1 MNSSEIVFASEN
13 TDFQLNNEE
22 KFARWIKFLIQN
34 NQKIVGEINYI
45 FCSDDFLHK
54 LNVEH
59 LNHDTFT
66 DIITFDYTKSAII
79 SGDLFISID
88 RVKENSDTFN
98 VEFQNEIKRVM
109 AHGILHLLGFNDKSE
124 EDIIEMRTKEEEAI
138 ALFDTI

>member
-1 MNSSEIVFASEN
+1 MNSTEIVFASES

-22 KFARWIKFLIQN
+22 KFARWIKSLIQN

-45 FCSDDFLHK
+45 FCSDNFLYE

-66 DIITFDYTKSAII
+66 DIITFDYTKSSII

-88 RVKENSDTFN
+88 RVKENSNTFN
-98 VEFQNEIKRVM
+98 VGFQNEIKRVM

-124 EDIIEMRTKEEEAI
+124 KDILEMRKKEEEAI
-138 ALFDTI
+138 SLFDVI

>member
-1 MNSSEIVFASEN
+1 MVFASEN